1 MLAVSLPPVLRRFM
15 DWVEQNPAMG
25 AVAVLALVVV
35 MLWLVRKSIKFFM
48 VVCLL
53 LVVVILGSYFYY
65 GPEKTN
71 KTIRENAREVIDEGK
86 ELIDKSKDLLDEALE
101 EEEPEGDGQ

>member
-25 AVAVLALVVV
+25 AVAVLALIVVL
-35 MLWLVRKSIKFFM
+35 LWLVRKSIKFFM

-53 LVVVILGSYFYY
+53 LVAVILGSYFYY

-86 ELIDKSKDLLDEALE
+86 DLINKSKDLLNEVVDEDQ
-101 EEEPEGDGQ
+101 PEGDGR

>member
-15 DWVEQNPAMG
+15 DWVEQNPALG

-53 LVVVILGSYFYY
+53 LVAVILGSYFYY

-71 KTIRENAREVIDEGK
+71 KTIRENAREVIGEGK
-86 ELIDKSKDLLDEALE
+86 ELINKSKGLLE
-101 EEEPEGDGQ
+101 EARDEEQPEGDGQ

>member
-1 MLAVSLPPVLRRFM
+1 MLAVSLPPALRRFM

-25 AVAVLALVVV
+25 AVAVLALIVVL
-35 MLWLVRKSIKFFM
+35 LWLVRKSIKFFM

-53 LVVVILGSYFYY
+53 LVAVILGSYFYY

-86 ELIDKSKDLLDEALE
+86 DLINKSKDLLDEVVDE
-101 EEEPEGDGQ
+101 DQSEGDGQ

>member
-1 MLAVSLPPVLRRFM
+1 MLATSLPPALRRFM

-25 AVAVLALVVV
+25 AVAVLTLIVVL
-35 MLWLVRKSIKFFM
+35 LWLVRKSIKFFM

-53 LVVVILGSYFYY
+53 LVAVIMGSYLYY

-71 KTIRENAREVIDEGK
+71 KAIRENARDVIGEGK
-86 ELIDKSKDLLDEALE
+86 ELINQSKIFLDDDQSES
-101 EEEPEGDGQ
+101 DGE